1 MLFLFFLKN
10 NYSPNKNNFKMK
22 NNQIL
27 YREIEKRIL
36 VLDGAMGTMIQRYK
50 LSESDFRGKRF
61 QNFTSD
67 LKGNNDLLSITRP
80 DIIKE
85 IHKKYLE
92 AGADIIET
100 NTFNANGISLEDYK
114 MTDLVYELNFESAK
128 IAREI
133 CDKFSEE
140 NPEKFRFVAGAV
152 GPTNKTASMS
162 PDVENPAFRAVNFD
176 DVVNAYKLQI
186 SGLLDGGSDIILI
199 ETIFDT
205 LNAKAALYAVQI
217 EAEKRNIKIPIM
229 ISGTVTDKSGRT
241 LSGQTVEAFINSLSH
256 VELLTIGLNCST
268 GAHDMLPHIIE
279 MSEKSNF
286 KISAYPN
293 AGMPNELGQ
302 YDETPEKM
310 AIQIKQFV
318 ENSHINIIGGCC
330 GTTPEHIAK
339 IAETVKNA
347 KIHKIPEIKIQT
359 IVSGLEQLEI
369 SEINNFIN
377 IGERTNVSGSMKFAG
392 LIRDKKYDEALSIAR
407 LQVEN
412 GAQILDVCMDDAM
425 LDAEFEMTN
434 FLNLLS
440 SEPEISKVPVMIDS
454 SKKQVIIAGLKCLQG
469 KSLVNSISLKEGE
482 QSFID
487 FASEIKKFGA
497 AVVVMAFDE
506 LGQASSFERKIEIF
520 KRAYKILTEKVNFQ
534 PQDIIFD
541 PNILTIAT
549 GIEEHNNYAVD
560 FIETVKWIK
569 KNLPFAKVSGGISNL
584 SFSFRGNDEI
594 REAIHSVFLYHAI
607 KAGLDMGI
615 VNAGMLQIYDDIPK
629 ELLELTENLVLNK
642 NPNAA
647 ELIIEYAEKNKSDK
661 HKTEKTEDWRNLPL
675 EEKISYSLVKGI
687 SDFIEDDV
695 EQARKNYSQALE
707 VIEKP
712 LMAGMNR
719 VGELFGEGK
728 MFLPQVVKSA
738 RVMKKAVAKLLP
750 YIEAEKK
757 NNLVQKSAVKVLLA
771 TVKGDVHDIGKNI
784 VGVVLACNN
793 FEIIDLGVMV
803 SAEKIIETAI
813 REKVD
818 IIGLSGLITPSLEE
832 MVHVAKE
839 MQRNNFKI
847 PLLIGGATTSK
858 LHTAVKIEP
867 EYSGAVVHVIDA
879 SQSVGITKKIL
890 SEKESENFLN
900 IIRQENQSI
909 REKYQENK
917 DKIYVSLSEAR
928 KKSAKNNINFKD
940 IFKPKKLG
948 VSVLQDFPLQDLIP
962 YIDWTFFFHTWG
974 LSGKVPNIFSHKEK
988 GVEAKKLYN
997 DAQEMLKKIS
1007 EEKWIRANA
1016 VIGLFKAKSE
1026 NDDILLFDEK
1036 GNPFSK
1042 FSFLR
1047 KQQETLENYPCLA
1060 DFISS
1065 SQHKS
1070 DDYIGLF
1077 ALTSGINIETKI
1089 KEFENQG
1096 DDYSSIMLKSLADRL
1111 AEAFAEK
1118 LHEIVRKEYWGYA
1131 ENENLSVDEM
1141 LKNKFQGIRPAVGYP
1156 ACPEHSEKRILF
1168 DILDAEKN
1176 TGMKLTENFSMYPAA
1191 SVSGFYFAKHDS
1203 KYFNVGKILK
1213 DQIEDYA
1220 QRKNISINEAEKLL
1234 RTNIKD

>member
-1 MLFLFFLKN
+1 
-10 NYSPNKNNFKMK
+10 MK
-22 NNQIL
+22 NSEKL
-27 YREIEKRIL
+27 YKALSERIL

-50 LSESDFRGKRF
+50 LEENDFRGERF
-61 QNFTSD
+61 SNHSVD
-67 LKGNNDLLSITRP
+67 LKGNNDLLSLVRP
-80 DIIKE
+80 DIIEE
-85 IHKKYLE
+85 IHAKYLE

-100 NTFNANGISLEDYK
+100 NTFNANGISMQDFFMEN
-114 MTDLVYELNFESAK
+114 LVYEMNFRSAK

-133 CDKFSEE
+133 CDKFSRE
-140 NPEKFRFVAGAV
+140 NPEKFRFVAGAI

-162 PDVENPAFRAVNFD
+162 PDVEKPEFRAVTFD
-176 DVVNAYKLQI
+176 DVLKAYEMQI
-186 SGLLDGGSDIILI
+186 KGLLDGGADILLI

-205 LNAKAALYAVQI
+205 LNAKAALYAVQV

-279 MSEKSNF
+279 MAEKSNF

-310 AIQIKQFV
+310 SQQIKKFV

-377 IGERTNVSGSMKFAG
+377 IGERTNVSGSMKFAR

-412 GAQILDVCMDDAM
+412 GAQIIDVCMDDAM

-454 SKKQVIIAGLKCLQG
+454 SKKEVIIAGLKCLQG
-469 KSLVNSISLKEGE
+469 KAIVNSISLKEGE

-487 FASEIKKFGA
+487 FAREIKKFGA

-506 LGQASSFERKIEIF
+506 NGQADTFERKIEIIE
-520 KRAYKILTEKVNFQ
+520 RAYKILTQKVNFP

-541 PNILTIAT
+541 PNILTIGT
-549 GIEEHNNYAVD
+549 GIDEHNNYAVD

-569 KNLPFAKVSGGISNL
+569 KNIPFSKVSGGISNL

-607 KAGLDMGI
+607 KVGLDMGI
-615 VNAGMLQIYDDIPK
+615 LNAGMLQIYDDIPK

-642 NPNAA
+642 TSDAG
-647 ELIIEYAEKNKSDK
+647 EKLISYAEKHKSEITKVDK
-661 HKTEKTEDWRNLPL
+661 IEQWRSMSLN
-675 EEKISYSLVKGI
+675 ERISYSLVKGI

-695 EQARKNYSQALE
+695 IEAMKDYSQAIE
-707 VIEKP
+707 IIEKP

-738 RVMKKAVAKLLP
+738 RVMKRAVSKLLP
-750 YIEAEKK
+750 YIEA
-757 NNLVQKSAVKVLLA
+757 QKLKGSSAKSTPKVLLA

-813 REKVD
+813 SENVD
-818 IIGLSGLITPSLEE
+818 IIGLSGLITPSLDE

-839 MQRNNFKI
+839 MQKRNLQI

-867 EYSGAVVHVIDA
+867 EYYGPVVHVIDA
-879 SQSVGITKKIL
+879 SKSVGITKTIL
-890 SEKESENFLN
+890 SKKEKDNFLN

-948 VSVLQDFPLQDLIP
+948 ITVLKDFPLQDLIP
-962 YIDWTFFFHTWG
+962 CIDWTFFFHTWG
-974 LSGKVPNIFSHKEK
+974 LSGKVPNVFSHKEK

-1007 EEKWIRANA
+1007 EEKWISANA

-1026 NDDILLFDEK
+1026 NDDIFLFDEK
-1036 GNPFSK
+1036 GNQFSK

-1047 KQQETLENYPCLA
+1047 KQQETQENFPCLA
-1060 DFISS
+1060 DFISAL
-1065 SQHKS
+1065 QNKS

-1118 LHEIVRKEYWGYA
+1118 LHEIVRKDYWGYA
-1131 ENENLSVDEM
+1131 ENENLSVDDM
-1141 LKNKFQGIRPAVGYP
+1141 LKNKFTGIRPAIGYP

-1168 DILDAEKN
+1168 DILEAEKN

-1191 SVSGFYFAKHDS
+1191 SVSGFYFAHPHS
-1203 KYFNVGKILK
+1203 KYFNVGKISEN
-1213 DQIEDYA
+1213 QIIDYA
-1220 QRKNISINEAEKLL
+1220 KRKNISKENAEKLL
-1234 RTNIKD
+1234 AQNLNY

>member
-1 MLFLFFLKN
+1 MCKCRKN
-10 NYSPNKNNFKMK
+10 INNSTMK
-22 NNQIL
+22 NSEKL
-27 YREIEKRIL
+27 YNYLEERIL

-50 LSESDFRGKRF
+50 LSETDFRGERF
-61 QNFTSD
+61 KNSTSD

-92 AGADIIET
+92 AGADILET

-114 MTDLVYELNFESAK
+114 MTDLVYELNYESAK

-133 CDKFSEE
+133 ADEFSKK

-176 DVVNAYKLQI
+176 DVVNAYTEQI
-186 SGLLDGGSDIILI
+186 KGLLDGGSDIILI

-217 EAEKRNIKIPIM
+217 EAEKRNIKIPVM

-256 VELLTIGLNCST
+256 VDLLTIGLNCST

-293 AGMPNELGQ
+293 AGMPNELGE

-310 AIQIKQFV
+310 ALQIKHFV
-318 ENSHINIIGGCC
+318 DNSYINIIGGCC

-339 IAETVKNA
+339 IAETVKYST
-347 KIHKIPEIKIQT
+347 IHKTPEKFNQT
-359 IVSGLEQLEI
+359 KVSGLESLEI
-369 SEINNFIN
+369 SEQNNFIN
-377 IGERTNVSGSMKFAG
+377 IGERTNVSGSMKFAR
-392 LIRDKKYDEALSIAR
+392 LIRDKKYEEALSIAR

-412 GAQILDVCMDDAM
+412 GAQIIDVCMDDAM
-425 LDAEFEMTN
+425 LDAEKEITH

-454 SKKQVIIAGLKCLQG
+454 SKKEVIIAGLKCLQG
-469 KSLVNSISLKEGE
+469 KALVNSISLKEGE

-487 FASEIKKFGA
+487 FAKEIKKFGA
-497 AVVVMAFDE
+497 AVIVMAFDE
-506 LGQASSFERKIEIF
+506 KGQASSFERKIEIF
-520 KRAYKILTEKVNFQ
+520 SRAYKILTEKVKY
-534 PQDIIFD
+534 PAQDIIFD

-569 KNLPFAKVSGGISNL
+569 KNLPYTKVSGGISNL

-642 NPNAA
+642 NSFAA
-647 ELIIEYAEKNKSDK
+647 EKMIEYAEKNKSDK
-661 HKTEKTEDWRNLPL
+661 LKVEKTEDWRNLPL

-687 SDFIEDDV
+687 SDFIEEDV
-695 EQARKNYSQALE
+695 EEARKNYSQALE

-757 NNLVQKSAVKVLLA
+757 NNSVQQSSIKVLLA

-839 MQRNNFKI
+839 MQRNNLQI

-917 DKIYVSLSEAR
+917 DKTYVSLSEAR
-928 KKSAKNNINFKD
+928 KKSIKNKINFKD

-948 VSVLQDFPLQDLIP
+948 ISVLKDFPLEELFP

-974 LSGKVPNIFSHKEK
+974 LSGKVPNIFSHSEK
-988 GVEAKKLYN
+988 GVEAKKLYE
-997 DAQEMLKKIS
+997 DANKMLKKIS
-1007 EEKWIRANA
+1007 EEKWIIANA
-1016 VIGLFKAKSE
+1016 VIGIFEAKSE
-1026 NDDILLFDEK
+1026 NDDVLLFDEK
-1036 GNPFSK
+1036 GNQFSK

-1047 KQQETLENYPCLA
+1047 KQQETQDNFPSLA
-1060 DFISS
+1060 DYISP
-1065 SQHKS
+1065 SQS
-1070 DDYIGLF
+1070 NIPDYLGLF
-1077 ALTSGINIETKI
+1077 ALTSGINIETKV

-1096 DDYSSIMLKSLADRL
+1096 DDYNAIMLKALADRL

-1118 LHEIVRKEYWGYA
+1118 LHEIVRKELWGYSQ
-1131 ENENLSVDEM
+1131 NENLTVDDL
-1141 LKNKFQGIRPAVGYP
+1141 LKNKFKGIRPAIGYP

-1168 DILDAEKN
+1168 DILEAEKN
-1176 TGMKLTENFSMYPAA
+1176 TGMILTENYSMYPAA
-1191 SVSGFYFAKHDS
+1191 SVSGFYFAHPDS
-1203 KYFNVGKILK
+1203 KYFNVGKISK

-1220 QRKNISINEAEKLL
+1220 TRKNISVKEAEKLL